1 MRKET
6 RKYYFSVEGETEHW
20 YLNWLQNTINAESD
34 AKFLVKLDC
43 QIQKDPLIRVKKL
56 TILGKTEITHIFDR
70 ESEDEIHVKQF
81 QKVLDRMK
89 AAQNMGKNI
98 KYQLGYSNFTF
109 ELWIILHKADCNGSL
124 TNRRQYLAPL
134 NRAYG
139 ENFENLFQYKQ
150 EEQFKRI
157 LSKLTLADVRSAIQR
172 SKVIMQRNRIN
183 GCVEHKYKGYSYY
196 KENPSLSIWEA
207 VEKILKDCGLL

>member
-34 AKFLVKLDC
+34 AKFRVKLDS
-43 QIQKDPLIRVKKL
+43 QVQKDPLVRIKKL

-70 ESEDEIHVKQF
+70 ESEDEVHVQQF
-81 QKVLDRMK
+81 QTVFDRMK

-139 ENFENLFQYKQ
+139 EDFENLFQYKQ
-150 EEQFKRI
+150 EEKFKRI
-157 LSKLTLADVRSAIQR
+157 LSKLTLEDVRSAIQR
-172 SKVIMQRNRIN
+172 SKVIMQRNRTN
-183 GCVEHKYKGYSYY
+183 GCVE
-196 KENPSLSIWEA
+196 
-207 VEKILKDCGLL
+207 